1 MENNFSNK
9 AVQKTEHILYEQ
21 KVYIWI
27 KTKLIQRK
35 QKGSNVCIEP

>member
-1 MENNFSNK
+1 MENASQNK
-9 AVQKTEHILYEQ
+9 QYKTEPVLYEQ

-35 QKGSNVCIEP
+35 QKGSNVLNLN